1 MSKFL
6 TLGFLG
12 FVAYE
17 LVLASGF
24 GDMNSAMQVLNR
36 GAYILYMWTS

>member
-6 TLGFLG
+6 TLGFIG
-12 FVAYE
+12 FVTYE

-24 GDMNSAMQVLNR
+24 GDISSAMQVLNR
-36 GAYILYMWTS
+36 GAYILYIWTS